1 VSNAVRVPEE
11 PLRSLQIALP
21 LLLAFASPSV
31 FGDQVAFKNGDR
43 LTGAIMKSDAKSLLM
58 STAIAGE
65 VTVSWQE
72 IQELHSDLPLHVV
85 LADGNEL
92 VGRLATREGK
102 LEIATGAGNPV
113 EVTKERVVALR
124 NNEEQLAYEKSQ
136 HRSLLHGWD
145 GNLDAGFELTR
156 GNSKTRNFRFAFG
169 AVRKVSREE
178 LTLYAESLY
187 SIDDVAGASPH
198 VTANVNRGGARL
210 DHDFTSR
217 LFVFANTDFMS
228 DGLQD
233 LNLRSV
239 VGGGIGYH
247 LINRDNATLKLLGGA
262 NFTRENYVETQRNL
276 AAGQVGEE
284 LTLKLGKST
293 ALLQN
298 LAFFPDLTDS
308 GGNYRTN
315 FSLGTVTKIAKWL
328 GWQTNFS
335 DTYVTNPPAGKK
347 QNELVFTSGLRLAF
361 FH

>member
-1 VSNAVRVPEE
+1 
-11 PLRSLQIALP
+11 
-21 LLLAFASPSV
+21 
-31 FGDQVAFKNGDR
+31 
-43 LTGAIMKSDAKSLLM
+43 
-58 STAIAGE
+58 
-65 VTVSWQE
+65 
-72 IQELHSDLPLHVV
+72 
-85 LADGNEL
+85 
-92 VGRLATREGK
+92 LATREGK
-102 LEIATGAGNPV
+102 LEIASGAGNPV
-113 EVTKERVVALR
+113 EVSKERVVALR
-124 NNEEQLAYEKSQ
+124 NDAEQFAYEKSQ

-239 VGGGIGYH
+239 VGGGVGYH

-347 QNELVFTSGLRLAF
+347 KNELVFTSGLRLAF
-361 FH
+361 SH